1 MAINT
6 GKILI
11 IDDNQELLAAFR
23 LFLSPHFKVLKT
35 ESNPARIAEH
45 LKKDDYDVILLDM
58 NFAAGVNTGNEGIF
72 WLREI
77 LKYDPLAIVVLLTAY
92 GDVPLAVKS
101 IKEGATDFI
110 QKSWEEDK
118 ILSTILSAYQLR
130 QSRVEIKSL
139 RNKHQH
145 LNEKF
150 VNKFSLVKGI
160 SRPMKKVF
168 ETIEKV
174 APTDANIL
182 LTGDSGTG
190 KEVIAREIHRLSE
203 RAEEIFVT
211 VDLGSL
217 APSLFE
223 SEMFGYVKGAFT
235 DAREERAG
243 YIEVASGGT
252 LFLDE
257 ISNLP
262 IELQSKL
269 LSVIQNREFSR
280 LGSVKKI
287 PVDFRLICAS
297 NISLPELVQVQ
308 KFRQDLLYRINTFQV
323 ELPPLSDRKLD
334 IPLLAIHFLNE
345 LAIKYKKSG
354 LKISEQ
360 AIEKLRNHSWPGNVR
375 ELQHVIE
382 KAVILSEDQLIN
394 ESGIHFSAG
403 TRTQN
408 EDSFDLDAQER
419 QWISRALDHYEW
431 NMTATSKSLGI
442 NRSTLYEKIKKYEL
456 KPL

>member
-1 MAINT
+1 MAITN

-23 LFLSPHFKVLKT
+23 LFLSRHFKLVKT
-35 ESNPARIAEH
+35 ESNPARIQEH

-77 LKYDPLAIVVLLTAY
+77 LKHDPLAIVVLLTAY
-92 GDVPLAVKS
+92 GDVQLAVKS

-110 QKSWEEDK
+110 QKSWEEEK
-118 ILSTILSAYQLR
+118 ILSTILAACQLR
-130 QSRVEIKSL
+130 QTRVENKSL

-145 LNEKF
+145 LNETI

-168 ETIEKV
+168 DAIEKV
-174 APTDANIL
+174 APTEANIL
-182 LTGDSGTG
+182 LTGASGTG
-190 KEVIAREIHRLSE
+190 KEIIAREIHRLSS
-203 RAEEIFVT
+203 RSDEIFVR

-235 DAREERAG
+235 DAREDRAG
-243 YIEVASGGT
+243 YIELASGGT

-257 ISNLP
+257 ISNLSV
-262 IELQSKL
+262 ELQSKL

-280 LGSVKKI
+280 LGSVKKQA
-287 PVDFRLICAS
+287 VDFRLVCAT
-297 NISLPELVQVQ
+297 NIALQDLVEAQ
-308 KFRQDLLYRINTFQV
+308 KFRQDLFYRINTIQI
-323 ELPPLSDRKLD
+323 ELPPLNERKAD
-334 IPLLAIHFLNE
+334 IPILAIHFLTE
-345 LAIKYKKSG
+345 LSDKYKKTG
-354 LKISEQ
+354 LELSNS
-360 AIEKLRNHSWPGNVR
+360 AIEKLTSHSWPGNVR
-375 ELQHVIE
+375 ELQHIME
-382 KAVILSEDQLIN
+382 KAVILSDNLIIDEN
-394 ESGIHFSAG
+394 TIHFSAG
-403 TRTQN
+403 SRIQPDDT
-408 EDSFDLDAQER
+408 FDLDSQEKH
-419 QWISRALDHYEW
+419 WILRALEHYEW
-431 NMTATSKSLGI
+431 NMSATAKNLGI

-456 KPL
+456 KPI

>member
-1 MAINT
+1 MATTN

-23 LFLSPHFKVLKT
+23 LFLSPHFKIVKT
-35 ESNPARIAEH
+35 ENNPARIHEH
-45 LKKDDYDVILLDM
+45 LRKDDYDVILLDM

-77 LKYDPLAIVVLLTAY
+77 LKHDPLAIVVLLTAY
-92 GDVPLAVKS
+92 GDVQLAVRS

-110 QKSWEEDK
+110 QKSWEEEK
-118 ILSTILSAYQLR
+118 ILSTILAAYQLR

-145 LNEKF
+145 LNETI

-168 ETIEKV
+168 DTIEKV
-174 APTDANIL
+174 APTEANIL
-182 LTGDSGTG
+182 LSGESGTG
-190 KEVIAREIHRLSE
+190 KEIIAREIHRLST
-203 RAEEIFVT
+203 RADEIFVR

-223 SEMFGYVKGAFT
+223 SEMFGYMKGAFT
-235 DAREERAG
+235 DAREDRAG
-243 YIEVASGGT
+243 YIELASGGT

-262 IELQSKL
+262 VELQSKL

-280 LGSVKKI
+280 LGSVKKQV
-287 PVDFRLICAS
+287 VDFRLVCAT
-297 NISLPELVQVQ
+297 NIALQDLVEQQ
-308 KFRQDLLYRINTFQV
+308 KFRQDLFYRINTIQI
-323 ELPPLSDRKLD
+323 ELPPLTDRKAD
-334 IPLLAIHFLNE
+334 IPLLAVHFLSE
-345 LAIKYKKSG
+345 LTAKYKKTG
-354 LKISEQ
+354 LEFSES
-360 AIEKLRNHSWPGNVR
+360 AIDKLCNHSWPGNVR
-375 ELQHVIE
+375 ELQHIIE
-382 KAVILSEDQLIN
+382 KAVILSDSKLIDEDAIL
-394 ESGIHFSAG
+394 FSSSSRAKS
-403 TRTQN
+403 
-408 EDSFDLDAQER
+408 EDSFDLDSQER
-419 QWISRALDHYEW
+419 NWIARALEYYEW
-431 NMTATSKSLGI
+431 NMTATAKSLGI

-456 KPL
+456 KPV